1 DPPYGKGFGAKALHA
16 LVKGEWINSGGIIV
30 LEEIEKA
37 EVPEVAG
44 LTLIDERGYGETKVR
59 FYRYL

>member
-1 DPPYGKGFGAKALHA
+1 MRCEGDWLNA
-16 LVKGEWINSGGIIV
+16 GGIVV

-44 LTLIDERGYGETKVR
+44 LTLIDERSYGETKVR
-59 FYRYL
+59 FYRLSIIPFAPASGRRDM